1 MRIYPCS
8 IDRAR
13 RPKTGRPH
21 RIVQLGYAPKYTR
34 RVSALVAREKDTFPG
49 KIGVDAHYSAEYFSG
64 FISYMGGEERG
75 VASFFQWGSPPRRA
89 QSQADRTE
97 KIRRVL
103 FLRVC
108 WPCFFFSPPSFLFP
122 EKEKKGCGRLTAARG
137 VRNSAPHTCIK
148 PDRVVLP

>member
-1 MRIYPCS
+1 M

-21 RIVQLGYAPKYTR
+21 RIVQLGYAPKYTT

-75 VASFFQWGSPPRRA
+75 VASFFQWGSPPRR
-89 QSQADRTE
+89 DRN
-97 KIRRVL
+97 L
-103 FLRVC
+103 
-108 WPCFFFSPPSFLFP
+108 
-122 EKEKKGCGRLTAARG
+122 
-137 VRNSAPHTCIK
+137 
-148 PDRVVLP
+148 

>member
-1 MRIYPCS
+1 
-8 IDRAR
+8 
-13 RPKTGRPH
+13 
-21 RIVQLGYAPKYTR
+21 
-34 RVSALVAREKDTFPG
+34 
-49 KIGVDAHYSAEYFSG
+49 
-64 FISYMGGEERG
+64 MGGEERG

-148 PDRVVLP
+148 PDRVILPWRAIGEPPAYHRFFIKSVVYVPARNAGSPRISSWLSMLTGTPLMTSSHMADSILRMVSSRVPA